1 MQTRTPGTI
10 PGVFLCRGFGYCCP
24 VREFPVAPVLR
35 LPRPPEGNRP
45 RLILQA
51 CLAPASPHPLGLRVV

>member
-45 RLILQA
+45 LLILQA
-51 CLAPASPHPLGLRVV
+51 